1 MRSRTRTCTPTK
13 RQGRPPLA
21 QRTPTGNTLAL
32 IGVTTLVFVIVIALV
47 LLYMSMVRSDT
58 EHKTAIEAAAIAAAK
73 DVSRIA
79 VDTDE
84 WGWVSLTE
92 QPPIATQTRAPDQYF
107 TEVHSINELMA
118 TARNNAIIAAAL
130 GDPFMQALSN
140 QDVNNVKTANTTLV
154 TVINGALSGGSAQD
168 AFGNTVN
175 PLADAQQAYLKDQAK
190 GSTYVAGSLQ
200 LTLGGIQGGIPT
212 GIQIPNPPSKA
223 ACTGLE
229 AEGFYMSDTDIPF
242 NGTSYVFGSV
252 GKRVAL
258 CNINKFS
265 TNVTGI
271 PYQMPAVVRAVATQQ
286 FSDQGKT
293 WQTTFT
299 ACACAGALDIPRPNP
314 GALTVSFPDGPM
326 PEITKI
332 SDTWTYGQLNTSC
345 PMDLYTSVGGDFI
358 VSGSLGPYPGQA
370 SIPWTLGNPPQA
382 SEVCKL
388 AVYDWLRCGGSHVNV
403 DDAVQMIT
411 KQGFAPPS
419 KTTTS
424 WISTSIA
431 DPTQVVTVGSVPQGV
446 MHIFT
451 IQKDGSI
458 NYKTADIKPAPYT
471 VIGEG
476 QIYAELQDM
485 GDITSSVAKWRADNI
500 QLPVIK
506 GMPTSGSV
514 EGQQMYDLYVRDLC
528 RHLGKQKG
536 GRHAGER
543 MDGNPQIGHNYTL
556 YGWQAEIDNG
566 EEYDYGAGS
575 IAGGEAPPNGPSGNN
590 NGNGNGTHGSSAGGG
605 VPPMITRQDDFASS
619 NLPKPSFYTY
629 SQGPGSNG
637 QRPCY
642 TKTGL
647 AADIRFRR
655 LLNVGDL
662 DFLIGGNDFGYI
674 GEMR

>member
-1 MRSRTRTCTPTK
+1 MV
-13 RQGRPPLA
+13 A
-21 QRTPTGNTLAL
+21 
-32 IGVTTLVFVIVIALV
+32 GVTIVAVIVIALI
-47 LLYMSMVRSDT
+47 LLYMSMMRSDT

-79 VDTDE
+79 VDTTE
-84 WGWVSLTE
+84 WGYVSLTE
-92 QPPIATQTRAPDQYF
+92 QPPIGNQTQSADQYF

-118 TARNNAIIAAAL
+118 TARNNAIIASAL
-130 GDPFMQALSN
+130 GDPFMQALAAA
-140 QDVNNVKTANTTLV
+140 DVTAVRNANTTLV
-154 TVINGALSGGSAQD
+154 GVINGALSGGPARD

-175 PLADAQQAYLKDQAK
+175 PYNSAQQAYLKDQAK
-190 GSTYVAGSLQ
+190 GSTYVPGSLQ

-212 GIQIPNPPSKA
+212 SIQIPNPPSKA

-229 AEGFYMSDTDIPF
+229 AEGYYLSDTNVPF
-242 NGTSYVFGSV
+242 NGTNFVFGSV

-258 CNINKFS
+258 CDFKKFR

-299 ACACAGALDIPRPNP
+299 ACACAGGLDIPRPNP

-332 SDTWTYGQLNTSC
+332 SDTYTYWQLANLC
-345 PMDLYTSVGGDFI
+345 PMDLYTPVGGDFI
-358 VSGSLGPYPGQA
+358 VSGTLQPYSGTA
-370 SIPWTLGNPPQA
+370 SIPWKTGNPPQA
-382 SEVCKL
+382 AEVCKL
-388 AVYDWLRCGGSHVNV
+388 AIYDWLRCGGSHVNI
-403 DDAVQMIT
+403 DDAVNKIT
-411 KQGFAPPS
+411 NQTFAPPS
-419 KTTTS
+419 SPTTS
-424 WISTSIA
+424 WISTSVA
-431 DPTQVVTVGSVPQGV
+431 DPTQIVTVGTVPRGV

-451 IQKDGSI
+451 IGKDGSI
-458 NYKTADIKPAPYT
+458 TYKSADIKPAPYT
-471 VIGEG
+471 VVGEG

-485 GDITSSVAKWRADNI
+485 GDVASSVPKWRVDNI
-500 QLPVIK
+500 QLPAIK
-506 GMPTSGSV
+506 GMPSSGSV
-514 EGQQMYDLYVRDLC
+514 EGQQMYDLYIRDLC
-528 RHLGKQKG
+528 RNLGQKSG

-543 MDGNPQIGHNYTL
+543 MDGNPQIGYNYTL
-556 YGWQAEIDNG
+556 YGWQAEVQPD
-566 EEYDYGAGS
+566 EYDYGAGS
-575 IAGGEAPPNGPSGNN
+575 VAGGEAGPSGTNS
-590 NGNGNGTHGSSAGGG
+590 GSGTGTHGTSAGGG
-605 VPPMITRQDDFASS
+605 VPPMITRQDDFAST

-629 SQGPGSNG
+629 SQGPGPKAG
-637 QRPCY
+637 ERPSY